1 MRTKVYSN
9 TVTVPEDAITIVG
22 KIPTHAMG
30 SILRSQ
36 VNRYANPYI
45 ASLREYLTNAIDSH
59 IVSGQTK
66 PVEVTL
72 PTAMSPEMSI
82 RDFGEGMSGDDIVN
96 IYANVRVTTKDKSD
110 LEHGGLGI
118 GSKSG
123 LAYCTQFTGTAVKNG
138 KRTTFIMSLVEN
150 ELNTHIL
157 EMDVDAPDEESGFEV
172 RLALNPS
179 DVYRFSEKDVMSVL
193 TGFTSDE
200 VKVMNPSSDLKKLDR
215 IADSWLEFEHGY
227 VDVKGTNRS
236 TGILVGKVWYPYN
249 HYNNKVVPK
258 MDISEITVNESRESI
273 EMTNDNSTA
282 ISNKIELL
290 NKEINNVVER
300 VLKGEKVEGLSE
312 KDAAF
317 IYHQNMRNK
326 WSYKHFDELSPKGF
340 FVGLS
345 CTRKV
350 DMIDYVS
357 SSYVYNGVFIEGV
370 ENNDEA
376 YNVIRSIRTNK
387 MSEFSADS
395 KYNDLLDHL
404 KVQPDNKNKFL
415 VITRSND
422 EFFKHI
428 TKYHLTAEDWAEFK
442 GMYEDDLDAAK
453 KRRKEEAKK
462 NPSAKKPYVRKS
474 VEDLEV
480 KVHDCSSVRTTTLS
494 DMKGRENIVFVKSN
508 NNTDQN
514 YSYKKFE
521 GINFVMLNSRIM
533 NSHKRMEEIREYFNL
548 NELKPLD
555 SVYDKI
561 DDLNRMSNDYKINQ
575 MKKFDDH
582 EEIESIIA
590 EYLIGDKFG
599 YRTNLSLA
607 NFKSMF
613 NHVGIDLLKS
623 RSATFAYS
631 KWEKDI
637 RKSFPDDVEIS
648 DRIYLARYSYSP
660 SEIDLIAN
668 IIVDDI
674 HDFYELVK
682 DCAEKAFPLYNRN
695 HREEALKAS

>member
-1 MRTKVYSN
+1 MKTKVYSN

-72 PTAMSPEMSI
+72 PTPMSPEMSI

-179 DVYRFSEKDVMSVL
+179 DVYRFSEKDVMNVL

-215 IADSWLEFEHGY
+215 VADSWVEFEHGY

-273 EMTNDNSTA
+273 EMTNDNSIA

-290 NKEINNVVER
+290 NKEINNAVER
-300 VLKGEKVEGLSE
+300 VLKGEMVEGLSE
-312 KDAAF
+312 EDAAF
-317 IYHQNMRNK
+317 IYYQDLRNN
-326 WSYKHFDELSPKGF
+326 WNYKRFDEISPEGF

-357 SSYVYNGVFIEGV
+357 SSYVYNGIFIEGV

-404 KVQPDNKNKFL
+404 SVQPDNKNKFL
-415 VITRSND
+415 VITHSND

-462 NPSAKKPYVRKS
+462 NPSANKPYVRKS

-480 KVHDCSSVRTTTLS
+480 KVYDCSSVRTTTLS
-494 DMKGRENIVFVKSN
+494 DMKGRENIVFVKN
-508 NNTDQN
+508 GNINQ
-514 YSYKKFE
+514 YSYKNFE
-521 GINFVMLNSRIM
+521 GINFVMLSSRIT

-548 NELKPLD
+548 SELKPLD
-555 SVYDKI
+555 SVHDGLN
-561 DDLNRMSNDYKINQ
+561 DLNRMSDDYKLDQ

-582 EEIESIIA
+582 EVIESLIA
-590 EYLIGDKFG
+590 EYLLWDKLG
-599 YRTNLSLA
+599 YQLSSSII
-607 NFKSMF
+607 NFKNMF
-613 NHVGIDLLKS
+613 NHVGIDLS
-623 RSATFAYS
+623 INRNATLAYR
-631 KWEKDI
+631 KWEGDI
-637 RKSFPDDVEIS
+637 RKSFPDSVEIS
-648 DRIYLARYSYSP
+648 DRISLARFSYDS

-668 IIVDDI
+668 IIVDDL
-674 HDFYELVK
+674 HAFYEIVK

-695 HREEALKAS
+695 HREESLKAS

>member
-1 MRTKVYSN
+1 
-9 TVTVPEDAITIVG
+9 VTVPEDAITIVG

-215 IADSWLEFEHGY
+215 IADSWAEFEHGY
-227 VDVKGTNRS
+227 VDVKGSSRS
-236 TGILVGKVWYPYN
+236 SGILVGKVWYPYN
-249 HYNNKVVPK
+249 HYNKNVVPK

-282 ISNKIELL
+282 VFNKIELL
-290 NKEINNVVER
+290 NKELNNAVER

-312 KDAAF
+312 EDAAF
-317 IYHQNMRNK
+317 IYYQDMRNK
-326 WSYKHFDELSPKGF
+326 WSYKRFDEISINGF

-345 CTRKV
+345 CSRKV
-350 DMIDYVS
+350 DMLDYIS
-357 SSYVYNGVFIEGV
+357 PNYVYNGVFIEGV
-370 ENNDEA
+370 DDNDEA

-404 KVQPDNKNKFL
+404 SVQPDNKNKFL
-415 VITRSND
+415 VITHSNE

-428 TKYHLTAEDWAEFK
+428 VKYHLTAEDWAEFK

-462 NPSAKKPYVRKS
+462 NTSANKPYVRKS

-480 KVHDCSSVRTTTLS
+480 KVYDCSSVRTTTLS
-494 DMKGRENIVFVKSN
+494 DMKGRENIVFVKN
-508 NNTDQN
+508 GNINQ
-514 YSYKKFE
+514 YSYKNFE
-521 GINFVMLNSRIM
+521 GINFVMLSSRIT

-555 SVYDKI
+555 SVHDGLN
-561 DDLNRMSNDYKINQ
+561 DLNRMSDDYKLDQ

-582 EEIESIIA
+582 EVIESLIA
-590 EYLIGDKFG
+590 EYLLWDKLG
-599 YRTNLSLA
+599 YQLSSSII
-607 NFKSMF
+607 NFKNMF
-613 NHVGIDLLKS
+613 NHVGIDLS
-623 RSATFAYS
+623 INRNATLAYR
-631 KWEKDI
+631 KWEGDI
-637 RKSFPDDVEIS
+637 RKSFPDSVEIS
-648 DRIYLARYSYSP
+648 DRISLARFSYDS

-668 IIVDDI
+668 IIVDDL
-674 HDFYELVK
+674 HAFYEIVK

-695 HREEALKAS
+695 HREESLKAS